1 MMPQTTSRNRILQ
14 RLRAAPKSSVPTPDV
29 ATYYKRFPEEDLMTR
44 IEKLASK
51 LTNARAE
58 VHRTKSD
65 GVAETI
71 AKVISEKSLKL
82 VAVGPEVLARDE
94 LCTQLEQVCT
104 LLPIVSLRGE
114 EDALFTTVNA
124 SVTLSHAAIAQT
136 GSIVFRSASQSPRM
150 LSLVPPVHIAIVDAQ
165 RTFSTLHELMHQERW
180 ADSMPTNM
188 ILVSSPSKTADIEE
202 TMAYGAHGPMEL
214 VVILVENQA

>member
-1 MMPQTTSRNRILQ
+1 M
-14 RLRAAPKSSVPTPDV
+14 
-29 ATYYKRFPEEDLMTR
+29 
-44 IEKLASK
+44 
-51 LTNARAE
+51 
-58 VHRTKSD
+58 
-65 GVAETI
+65 
-71 AKVISEKSLKL
+71 
-82 VAVGPEVLARDE
+82 
-94 LCTQLEQVCT
+94 
-104 LLPIVSLRGE
+104 
-114 EDALFTTVNA
+114 
-124 SVTLSHAAIAQT
+124 TLSHAAIAQT